1 MKKEFKAEA
10 KKVMDLMINSI
21 YTNKEIFLRELISN
35 ASDALD
41 KLYYEDLKSE
51 NSTDKADYYIE
62 LIPNKDERS
71 LIIRDTGIGMNE
83 EDLTENLGTIAKS
96 GTEAF
101 RKSVEDSDI
110 KDLIGQFGVGFYS
123 AFMVADK
130 IEVLTKKY
138 GEDKAYLW
146 ESVNAE
152 SYEIKEA
159 TKEGHGTDI
168 KLFFKE
174 NTEDDNY
181 DDYLDQYRIKSLVEK
196 YSNYIRYPIKMLVT
210 KTRQSVDSTED
221 DPKYEDYKDYDIL
234 NSNEPIWKKN
244 KKDLKDEDY
253 INFYRE
259 SHYGF
264 DEPLSWIHFK
274 VEGLVSFKALLY
286 IPKKAPFD
294 FYSKDYKK
302 GLELYSHGVKIMDRS
317 EDLLDDSFSFVKG
330 VVDSDDISLNISRET
345 LQQDRQVRLIAK
357 QINKKIK
364 QALADLMKNDR
375 EKYET
380 FFKEFGNSLKVSI
393 YESFGA
399 NKADLE
405 DLLLFNSR
413 KEDKLISLAEYKEN
427 MKSTDEE
434 IPYAV
439 GDSLEKIKNSPALAL
454 VDEDKDV
461 LLLDEKLDE
470 FLIKMLKDY
479 KDLPFK
485 SINQEE
491 EKESEEK
498 DETLTKLIDFVKE
511 NTPEDVVDVRFTDKL
526 ADLPS
531 MIKQRGEV
539 SIEMEKTLKDQPQ
552 AMDIKADKV
561 LEINK
566 ETKAFDIL
574 KENMDKDEDKAKMIV
589 NLLLDQAR
597 LMEGL
602 EIDDPVAYTKNIWK
616 LI

>member
-1 MKKEFKAEA
+1 MKQEFKAEA

-41 KLYYEDLKSE
+41 KLYYMDLKSD
-51 NSTDKADYYIE
+51 NSTDKSDYYIE
-62 LIPNKDERS
+62 IIPNKEERS
-71 LIIRDTGIGMNE
+71 LTILDTGIGMDEN
-83 EDLTENLGTIAKS
+83 DLIENLGTIAKS

-101 RKSVEDSDI
+101 RKSVEKSDV

-123 AFMVADK
+123 AFMVSDK
-130 IEVLTKKY
+130 IQVLTKKF
-138 GEDKAYLW
+138 GASKAYLW

-152 SYEIKEA
+152 SYEISEANKE
-159 TKEGHGTDI
+159 ENGTEI
-168 KLFFKE
+168 KLFLKE
-174 NTEDDNY
+174 NTEDVDY
-181 DDYLDQYRIKSLVEK
+181 DEYLDQFRIKNLVEK

-210 KTRQSVDSTED
+210 KTRKAADFTDD

-244 KKDLKDEDY
+244 KNDLKDEDY
-253 INFYRE
+253 VNFYRE

-264 DEPLSWIHFK
+264 DEPLSWMHFN
-274 VEGLVSFKALLY
+274 VEGLVEFKALLY

-345 LQQDRQVRLIAK
+345 LQQDRQVRVIAK
-357 QINKKIK
+357 QINKKIRQGLK
-364 QALADLMKNDR
+364 DLLKNDR
-375 EKYET
+375 DKYESL
-380 FFKEFGNSLKVSI
+380 FKEFGNSLKVSI

-399 NKADLE
+399 NKSDLE
-405 DLLLFNSR
+405 DLLLFHS
-413 KEDKLISLAEYKEN
+413 KKDDKLITLAEYKDN

-434 IPYAV
+434 ILYAV
-439 GDSLEKIKNSPALAL
+439 GDNLEKIKSSPALAM
-454 VDEDKDV
+454 VEEDRDV

-479 KDLPFK
+479 KEIPFK

-491 EKESEEK
+491 DTNEEK
-498 DETLTKLIDFVKE
+498 DEEDTKLVDFVKE
-511 NTPEDVVDVRFTDKL
+511 NTPDDVVDVRFTDKL
-526 ADLPS
+526 KDIPA

-552 AMDIKADKV
+552 AMGIKADKV
-561 LEINK
+561 LEISKN
-566 ETKAFDIL
+566 TKAYTIL
-574 KENMDKDEDKAKMIV
+574 SENVGKDDEKAKMIT

-602 EIDDPVAYTKNIWK
+602 EIENPVEYSKNIWK

>member
-1 MKKEFKAEA
+1 MKQEFKAEA

-41 KLYYEDLKSE
+41 KLYYKDLKSD
-51 NSTDKADYYIE
+51 NSTDKSDYYIE
-62 LIPNKDERS
+62 IIPNKEERS
-71 LIIRDTGIGMNE
+71 LTILDTGIGMDKN
-83 EDLTENLGTIAKS
+83 DLIENLGTIAKS

-101 RKSVEDSDI
+101 RKSIEDSDV

-123 AFMVADK
+123 AFMVSDK
-130 IEVLTKKY
+130 IQVLTKKF
-138 GEDKAYLW
+138 GDDKAYLW

-152 SYEIKEA
+152 SYEISEANKE
-159 TKEGHGTDI
+159 ENGTEI
-168 KLFFKE
+168 KLFLKE
-174 NTEDDNY
+174 NTEDANY
-181 DDYLDQYRIKSLVEK
+181 DEYLDQFRIKNLVEK

-210 KTRQSVDSTED
+210 KTRKAADFTDD

-244 KKDLKDEDY
+244 KNDLKDEDY
-253 INFYRE
+253 VNFYRE

-264 DEPLSWIHFK
+264 DEPLSWMHFN
-274 VEGLVSFKALLY
+274 VEGLVEFKALLY

-317 EDLLDDSFSFVKG
+317 EDLLDDAFSFVKG

-345 LQQDRQVRLIAK
+345 LQQDRQVRVIAK
-357 QINKKIK
+357 QINKKIRQGLK
-364 QALADLMKNDR
+364 DLLKNDR
-375 EKYET
+375 DKYES

-393 YESFGA
+393 YESYGA

-405 DLLLFNSR
+405 DLLLFYSK
-413 KEDKLISLAEYKEN
+413 KEDKLITLAEYKDN

-434 IPYAV
+434 ILYAV
-439 GDSLEKIKNSPALAL
+439 GDNLEKIKASPALAM
-454 VDEDKDV
+454 VDDDRDV

-479 KDLPFK
+479 KEIPFK

-491 EKESEEK
+491 DTNEEK
-498 DETLTKLIDFVKE
+498 DEEDTKLVDFVKE
-511 NTPEDVVDVRFTDKL
+511 NTPDDVVDVRFTDKL
-526 ADLPS
+526 VDIPA

-552 AMDIKADKV
+552 AMGIKADKV
-561 LEINK
+561 LEISKN
-566 ETKAFDIL
+566 TKAYTIL
-574 KENMDKDEDKAKMIV
+574 KENVGKDDEKAKMIT

-602 EIDDPVAYTKNIWK
+602 EIENPVEYSKNIWK

>member
-1 MKKEFKAEA
+1 MKQEFKAEA

-41 KLYYEDLKSE
+41 KLYYKDLKSD
-51 NSTDKADYYIE
+51 NSTDKSDYYIE
-62 LIPNKDERS
+62 IIPNKDERS
-71 LIIRDTGIGMNE
+71 ITILDTGIGMDEN
-83 EDLTENLGTIAKS
+83 DLIENLGTIAKS

-101 RKSVEDSDI
+101 RKSVEKSDV

-123 AFMVADK
+123 AFMVSDK
-130 IEVLTKKY
+130 IQVLTKKF
-138 GEDKAYLW
+138 GDDKAYLW

-152 SYEIKEA
+152 SYEISEANKE
-159 TKEGHGTDI
+159 ENGTEI
-168 KLFFKE
+168 KLFLKE
-174 NTEDDNY
+174 NTEDANY
-181 DDYLDQYRIKSLVEK
+181 DEYLDQFRIKNLVEK

-210 KTRQSVDSTED
+210 KTRKAADFTED

-244 KKDLKDEDY
+244 KNDLKDEDY
-253 INFYRE
+253 VNFYRE

-264 DEPLSWIHFK
+264 DEPLSWMHLN
-274 VEGLVSFKALLY
+274 VEGLVEFKALLY

-317 EDLLDDSFSFVKG
+317 EDLLDDAFSFVKG

-345 LQQDRQVRLIAK
+345 LQQDRQVRVIAK
-357 QINKKIK
+357 QINKKIRQGLK
-364 QALADLMKNDR
+364 DLLKNDR
-375 EKYET
+375 DKYES

-393 YESFGA
+393 YESYGA
-399 NKADLE
+399 NKSDLE
-405 DLLLFNSR
+405 DLLLFYSK
-413 KEDKLISLAEYKEN
+413 KEDKLITLAEYKDN

-434 IPYAV
+434 ILYAV
-439 GDSLEKIKNSPALAL
+439 GDSLEKIKASPALAM
-454 VDEDKDV
+454 VDDDRDV

-479 KDLPFK
+479 KEIPFK

-491 EKESEEK
+491 DTNEEK
-498 DETLTKLIDFVKE
+498 DEEDTKLVDFVKE
-511 NTPEDVVDVRFTDKL
+511 NTPDDVVDVRFTDKL
-526 ADLPS
+526 VDIPA

-552 AMDIKADKV
+552 AMGIKADKV
-561 LEINK
+561 LEISKN
-566 ETKAFDIL
+566 TKAYTIL
-574 KENMDKDEDKAKMIV
+574 KENVGKDDDKAKMIT

-602 EIDDPVAYTKNIWK
+602 EIENPVEYSKNIWK

>member
-1 MKKEFKAEA
+1 MKQEFKAEA

-41 KLYYEDLKSE
+41 KLYYKDLKSD
-51 NSTDKADYYIE
+51 NSTDKSDYYIE
-62 LIPNKDERS
+62 IIPNKEERS
-71 LIIRDTGIGMNE
+71 LTILDTGIGMDEN
-83 EDLTENLGTIAKS
+83 DLIENLGTIAKS

-101 RKSVEDSDI
+101 KKSIEDSDV

-123 AFMVADK
+123 AFMVSDK
-130 IEVLTKKY
+130 IQVLTKKFGY
-138 GEDKAYLW
+138 DKAYLW

-152 SYEIKEA
+152 SYEISEANKE
-159 TKEGHGTDI
+159 ENGTEI
-168 KLFFKE
+168 KLFLKE
-174 NTEDDNY
+174 NTEDANY
-181 DDYLDQYRIKSLVEK
+181 DEYLDQFRIKNLVEK

-210 KTRQSVDSTED
+210 KTRKAADFTDD

-244 KKDLKDEDY
+244 KNDLKDEDY
-253 INFYRE
+253 VNFYRE

-264 DEPLSWIHFK
+264 DEPLSWMHFN
-274 VEGLVSFKALLY
+274 VEGLVEFKALLY

-317 EDLLDDSFSFVKG
+317 EDLLDDAFSFVKG

-345 LQQDRQVRLIAK
+345 LQQDRQVRVIAK
-357 QINKKIK
+357 QINKKIRQGLK
-364 QALADLMKNDR
+364 DLLKKDR
-375 EKYET
+375 DKYES

-393 YESFGA
+393 YESYGA

-405 DLLLFNSR
+405 DLLLFYSK
-413 KEDKLISLAEYKEN
+413 KEDKLITLAEYKDS

-434 IPYAV
+434 ILYAV
-439 GDSLEKIKNSPALAL
+439 GDNLEKIKASPALAM
-454 VDEDKDV
+454 VDDDRDV

-479 KDLPFK
+479 KEIPFK

-491 EKESEEK
+491 DTNDEK
-498 DETLTKLIDFVKE
+498 DEEDTKLVDFVKE
-511 NTPEDVVDVRFTDKL
+511 NTPDDVVDVRFTDKL
-526 ADLPS
+526 VDIPA

-552 AMDIKADKV
+552 AMGIKADKV
-561 LEINK
+561 LEISKN
-566 ETKAFDIL
+566 TKAYTIL
-574 KENMDKDEDKAKMIV
+574 SENIGKDDDKAKMIT

-602 EIDDPVAYTKNIWK
+602 EIENPVEYSKNIWK